1 MGLIQKNVTKEEQR
15 KEKIAEV
22 CSGIGGEMQFTSDEN
37 IVICSVKG
45 TDILIDVH
53 ENVVDISTKK
63 PSEVKLYNITSI
75 DKPEFIVGT
84 EKLYIMNKAGIE
96 AVVDENGAVKVRSL

>member
-1 MGLIQKNVTKEEQR
+1 MALVEKPVTKEERR

-22 CSGIGGEMQFTSDEN
+22 CGGIGGEMQFTSDEN

-45 TDILIDVH
+45 TDIIIDVH
-53 ENVVDISTKK
+53 NNTIDISTKK
-63 PSEVKLYNITSI
+63 PSEVKLYDIKSV

-84 EKLYIMNKAGIE
+84 EKLYIMNKAGVE
-96 AVVDENGAVKVRSL
+96 AVVDENGVVKVRSL